1 MLSFKNGKKGSK
13 TVGQKKFGQKKI
25 RFNKKFGQK
34 FFWCNK
40 EWSKTILDENE
51 FLVQINFMSKEM
63 LGLKNLDKRI
73 LLKKFGQKILVE
85 TNFRSKNN
93 LSKEIG

>member
-1 MLSFKNGKKGSK
+1 M
-13 TVGQKKFGQKKI
+13 GQKI
-25 RFNKKFGQK
+25 
-34 FFWCNK
+34 FWCNK

-73 LLKKFGQKILVE
+73 LFKKFGQKILVK

>member
-1 MLSFKNGKKGSK
+1 MLNLKNWSKRSK
-13 TVGQKKFGQKKI
+13 TVVQKKI
-25 RFNKKFGQK
+25 WFNKKLGQK
-34 FFWCNK
+34 TVQCKK

-51 FLVQINFMSKEM
+51 FLVQINSMSEEM

-73 LLKKFGQKILVE
+73 LFKKFGQKILVK

-93 LSKEIG
+93 LSQKIG

>member
-1 MLSFKNGKKGSK
+1 MVKKVKNSWS
-13 TVGQKKFGQKKI
+13 KKI
-25 RFNKKFGQK
+25 WSKKIWFNKKLGQK
-34 FFWCNK
+34 IFWCNK

-63 LGLKNLDKRI
+63 LGLKHLDKRI
-73 LLKKFGQKILVE
+73 LFKKFGQKILVK

-93 LSKEIG
+93 LGKEIG

>member
-1 MLSFKNGKKGSK
+1 MVKKIWFN
-13 TVGQKKFGQKKI
+13 KKLGQKKI
-25 RFNKKFGQK
+25 
-34 FFWCNK
+34 WCKK

-73 LLKKFGQKILVE
+73 LFKKFCQKILVK
-85 TNFRSKNN
+85 TNFKSKNN
-93 LSKEIG
+93 LSKKIG

>member
-1 MLSFKNGKKGSK
+1 MVKKVKNSWS
-13 TVGQKKFGQKKI
+13 KKI
-25 RFNKKFGQK
+25 WFNKKLGQK

-40 EWSKTILDENE
+40 EWSRTILDENE

-63 LGLKNLDKRI
+63 LGLKHLDKRI
-73 LLKKFGQKILVE
+73 LFKKFGQKILVE

>member
-1 MLSFKNGKKGSK
+1 MLSFKNWSK
-13 TVGQKKFGQKKI
+13 GQKQLVKKI
-25 RFNKKFGQK
+25 CSKKIWLNKKLGQK

-73 LLKKFGQKILVE
+73 LFKKFGQKILVK

>member
-1 MLSFKNGKKGSK
+1 MVKKVKNSWS
-13 TVGQKKFGQKKI
+13 KKI
-25 RFNKKFGQK
+25 WSKKIWFNKKLGQK
-34 FFWCNK
+34 IFWCNK

-73 LLKKFGQKILVE
+73 LFKKFGQKILVK

-93 LSKEIG
+93 LGKEIG

>member
-1 MLSFKNGKKGSK
+1 M
-13 TVGQKKFGQKKI
+13 GQK
-25 RFNKKFGQK
+25 N
-34 FFWCNK
+34 FWCKK
-40 EWSKTILDENE
+40 EWSKIILDENE
-51 FLVQINFMSKEM
+51 FLVKINFMSKEM